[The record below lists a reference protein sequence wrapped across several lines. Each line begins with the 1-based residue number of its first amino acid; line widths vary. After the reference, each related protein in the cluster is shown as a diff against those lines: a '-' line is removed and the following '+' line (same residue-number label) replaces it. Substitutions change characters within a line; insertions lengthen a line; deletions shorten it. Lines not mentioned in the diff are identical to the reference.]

1 LTIAEDV
8 YEPLPLYR
16 DVFREKFRENA
27 ESFLADLVAKSGVDV
42 KANAATVRDIRAIA
56 EQLSKAETARAG
68 WGWAIGL
75 SIVALVGLAI
85 GFFCVASD
93 EGSDAAGT
101 LAALVGG
108 AIAILP
114 LLFGVFIPKHRHYAD
129 VAKAIQERLERR
141 KAVAWAQ
148 MAPLNALFDWG
159 DAAKIIE
166 KTVPRLSF
174 DPYFT
179 QGRLSELH
187 DLFGWSDEF
196 NDGKSVLG
204 AQSGEINGNPFVFGR
219 LLQMDW
225 GVKTYSGSREVSWT
239 ETERDADGK
248 LRTVRRYQTLTAYVD
263 KPIPEYS
270 QDIFLLYGNDAAP
283 KLTFTR
289 SPSSLSNAGNGFF
302 GRMRMK
308 SQIKS
313 LERFSR
319 NLDDQYGYMIM
330 GNREFEALFETRD
343 RSDETEYRLL
353 FTPLAQ
359 KQMLEILKDK
369 TVGYGDDFSFIKAHK
384 INMIRAAHLS
394 NADLDTNPS
403 KFADYDFESVKAKFL
418 AFCGNYFKATYFA
431 LAPLLAIPLYQ
442 QTRTHANIYKD
453 VYSRRSSFWEHESLA
468 NYLGEHR
475 FRHPQ
480 SVTRNILKTHVRRRE
495 NEVATVAVTAYGY
508 RTERRVDVVSVRANN
523 GRYYDVDVEWD
534 EYLPVSQTTDIRATE
549 REGLS
554 KPDFDI
560 ALNTSED
567 WQNFFRSWGSDA
579 ARAAFRRSIVSF

>member
-1 LTIAEDV
+1 MTIAEDV

-16 DVFREKFRENA
+16 DVFRAKFRENA
-27 ESFLADLVAKSGVDV
+27 EAFLAELVAKSGVDV
-42 KANAATVRDIRAIA
+42 EANAAVVRDVNAIA
-56 EQLSKAETARAG
+56 AQLAKAEAARAG

-75 SIVALVGLAI
+75 AIAALVALAVA
-85 GFFCVASD
+85 FFAVASD
-93 EGSDAAGT
+93 GAEDAVGT
-101 LAALVGG
+101 LALIGGG
-108 AIAILP
+108 AIALLP
-114 LLFGVFIPKHRHYAD
+114 LLFGVFIPKRRHYD
-129 VAKAIQERLERR
+129 EVAKAIQERLERR

-159 DAAKIIE
+159 DASKIIE

-187 DLFGWSDEF
+187 ELFGWSDEF
-196 NDGKSVLG
+196 NNGKSVLG

-248 LRTVRRYQTLTAYVD
+248 LRTVRRYQTLTAYVH

-270 QDIFLLYGNDAAP
+270 QDVLLIYGNDAAP

-289 SPSSLSNAGNGFF
+289 SPSSLSDASNGFF

-308 SQIKS
+308 SQVKS
-313 LERFSR
+313 LESFSR
-319 NLDDQYGYMIM
+319 NLDDQYGYTIM

-343 RSDETEYRLL
+343 RSDEVEYRLL

-369 TVGYGDDFSFIKAHK
+369 SVGYGDDFSFIKAHR
-384 INMIRAAHLS
+384 INVVRAAHLS
-394 NADLDTNPS
+394 NADLDTNPA
-403 KFADYDFESVKAKFL
+403 KFADYDFESVKNKFL
-418 AFCGNYFKATYFA
+418 SFCEAYFRATYFA

-442 QTRTHANIYKD
+442 QTRTQANIYKD
-453 VYSRRSSFWEHESLA
+453 VYSRHSSFWEHESLA

-480 SVTRNILKTHVRRRE
+480 SVTRNILKTQVTRRE
-495 NEVATVAVTAYGY
+495 NDVATVAVTAYGY

-523 GRYYDVDVEWD
+523 GRCYDVDVEWE

-554 KPDFDI
+554 KPDFEM

-567 WQNFFRSWGSDA
+567 WRDFFRRWGADA

>member
-1 LTIAEDV
+1 MTIVEDV

-16 DVFREKFRENA
+16 DVFRAKFRENA
-27 ESFLADLVAKSGVDV
+27 EAFLAELVAKSGVDV
-42 KANAATVRDIRAIA
+42 GANAATVRDVNAIA
-56 EQLSKAETARAG
+56 AQLAKAEAARAG

-75 SIVALVGLAI
+75 TIAALIALAVA
-85 GFFCVASD
+85 FFSVASGD
-93 EGSDAAGT
+93 GEETAGT
-101 LAALVGG
+101 LALIAGG
-108 AIAILP
+108 AVALLP
-114 LLFGVFIPKHRHYAD
+114 LLFGVFIPKRRHYD
-129 VAKAIQERLERR
+129 EVAKAIQERLERR

-148 MAPLNALFDWG
+148 MAPLNALFDWS

-239 ETERDADGK
+239 ETERDEEGK
-248 LRTVRRYQTLTAYVD
+248 PRTVVRHQTLTAYVH
-263 KPIPEYS
+263 KPIPQYS
-270 QDIFLLYGNDAAP
+270 QDVLLIYGNDAAP

-289 SPSSLSNAGNGFF
+289 SPSSLSDAGDGFF

-308 SQIKS
+308 SQVKS
-313 LERFSR
+313 LESFSR
-319 NLDDQYGYMIM
+319 NLDDQYGYTIM

-343 RSDETEYRLL
+343 RNDEVEYRLL

-359 KQMLEILKDK
+359 KQMLEILKDRS
-369 TVGYGDDFSFIKAHK
+369 VGYGDDFSFIKAHR
-384 INMIRAAHLS
+384 INVIRAAHLS
-394 NADLDTNPS
+394 NSDLDTNPA
-403 KFADYDFESVKAKFL
+403 KFADYDYESIKNKFL
-418 AFCGNYFKATYFA
+418 SFCETYFKATYFA

-442 QTRTHANIYKD
+442 QTRTHADIYKD
-453 VYSRRSSFWEHESLA
+453 VYGRCSSFWEHESLA

-480 SVTRNILKTHVRRRE
+480 SVTRNILKTQVRRRE
-495 NEVATVAVTAYGY
+495 NDVATVAVTAYGY
-508 RTERRVDVVSVRANN
+508 RTEKRVDVVSVRANN
-523 GRYYDVDVEWD
+523 GRYYDVDVEWE

-554 KPDFDI
+554 KPDFDV
-560 ALNTSED
+560 ALRTSED
-567 WQNFFRSWGSDA
+567 WQRFFRSWGSDA

>member
-1 LTIAEDV
+1 MTIAEDV

-27 ESFLADLVAKSGVDV
+27 EAFFAELVTKSGVDAA
-42 KANAATVRDIRAIA
+42 ANATVVRDVNAIA
-56 EQLSKAETARAG
+56 AQLAKAEGARAG

-75 SIVALVGLAI
+75 TIAALIALAVA
-85 GFFCVASD
+85 FFVVASD
-93 EGSDAAGT
+93 GGEDAGGT
-101 LAALVGG
+101 LALIGGG
-108 AIAILP
+108 AVALLP
-114 LLFGVFIPKHRHYAD
+114 LLFGVFIPKRRHYD
-129 VAKAIQERLERR
+129 EVAKAIQVRLEER

-148 MAPLNALFDWG
+148 MAPLNALFDWS

-166 KTVPRLSF
+166 RTVPRLSF

-219 LLQMDW
+219 LLQMHW

-248 LRTVRRYQTLTAYVD
+248 LRSVRRYQTLTAYVS

-270 QDIFLLYGNDAAP
+270 QDVLLIYGNDAAP

-289 SPSSLSNAGNGFF
+289 SPSNLSDAGDGFF

-308 SQIKS
+308 GQIKS

-369 TVGYGDDFSFIKAHK
+369 SVGYGDDFSFIKAHR
-384 INMIRAAHLS
+384 INVIRAAHLD
-394 NADLDTNPS
+394 NADLDTNPA
-403 KFADYDFESVKAKFL
+403 KFADYDFESIRNKFL
-418 AFCGNYFKATYFA
+418 SFCETYFKATYFA

-442 QTRTHANIYKD
+442 QTRTHADIYKD
-453 VYSRRSSFWEHESLA
+453 VYSRQSSFWEHESLA

-475 FRHPQ
+475 FRHPS
-480 SVTRNILKTHVRRRE
+480 SVTRNILKTQVRRRD
-495 NEVATVAVTAYGY
+495 NDVATVAVTAYGY

-523 GRYYDVDVEWD
+523 GQCYDVDVEWD

-554 KPDFDI
+554 KPDFDL
-560 ALNTSED
+560 ALQTSED
-567 WQNFFRSWGSDA
+567 WQNFFRSWGADS